1 MIETQAE
8 LREAQEKVKD
18 LQGRLHNL
26 QSQRVQKVDQYE
38 DQKNCEDG
46 QLDKLQDQVAE
57 QFDI

>member
-18 LQGRLHNL
+18 LQGRLHSL
-26 QSQRVQKVDQYE
+26 ESQRVQKVDQYE